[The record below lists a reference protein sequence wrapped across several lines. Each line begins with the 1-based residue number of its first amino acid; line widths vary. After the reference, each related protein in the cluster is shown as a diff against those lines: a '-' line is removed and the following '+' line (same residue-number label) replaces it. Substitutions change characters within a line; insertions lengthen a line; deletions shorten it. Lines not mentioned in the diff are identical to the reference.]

1 MKRIHGGAGSALLG
15 LVAVLALAGLPQDV
29 VRAPGGTLPSRLT
42 DSEFWRLSSS
52 FSEPGGTFHS
62 DNFVSNE
69 GLYQTVIPELL
80 RRAPQGGFY
89 IGVGPEQNFTYIV
102 ALRPRM
108 AFIVDIRRGNLH
120 EHLLYKAIFE
130 LSASRAEF
138 LARLFSRDVP
148 GGVGRETSVEALFDA
163 LDTLPATEAHYRRNL
178 DAVRSQLTS
187 VHRFPLTEEDL
198 AGIDYVYR
206 TAFFADGPELN
217 YRLTGQTRS
226 IGRQSALPTYA
237 ELMALDDGAGVQR
250 SYLSTEERFLFLRD
264 LQQRNLVV
272 PVVGDF
278 AGPRALQ
285 SVGRYARDH
294 GVTVT
299 AFYLSNVE
307 QYLRQNGR
315 WEAFCANVASMP
327 RDESSTFIRSVRG
340 STRGRQNGVFTMFSS
355 FLGGI
360 ADETRGCESATR

>member
-1 MKRIHGGAGSALLG
+1 MPGGAGGALLG
-15 LVAVLALAGLPQDV
+15 VVAVLALAGLPQDV
-29 VRAPGGTLPSRLT
+29 VRAPGGTLPARLT
-42 DSEFWRLSSS
+42 DAEFWRLSSS

-69 GLYQTVIPELL
+69 GQFQTVIPELL

-89 IGVGPEQNFTYIV
+89 IGVGPEQNFTYIA
-102 ALRPRM
+102 ALRPRI

-120 EHLLYKAIFE
+120 EHLLYKALFE
-130 LSASRAEF
+130 LSSSRAEF
-138 LARLFSRDVP
+138 LGRLFSRDVP
-148 GGVGRETSVEALFDA
+148 RGVGVETSVESLFDA
-163 LDTLPATEAHYRRNL
+163 LDTIPATDAHYRRNL
-178 DAVRSQLTS
+178 DAVRSHLTS
-187 VHRFPLTEEDL
+187 VHGFPLTADDL

-217 YRLTGQTRS
+217 YRLTGQQRAGGVRS
-226 IGRQSALPTYA
+226 GLPTYA
-237 ELMALDDGAGVQR
+237 ELMALDDGSGVQR
-250 SYLSTEERFLFLRD
+250 SYLATEDRFLFLRD

-278 AGPRALQ
+278 AGPRALR
-285 SVGRYARDH
+285 SVGQYARDH

-327 RDESSTFIRSVRG
+327 RDEGSTFIRSERG
-340 STRGRQNGVFTMFSS
+340 GMRGRQNGVFTMFSS
-355 FLGGI
+355 FLGDI
-360 ADETRGCESATR
+360 ADDTRGCASATR